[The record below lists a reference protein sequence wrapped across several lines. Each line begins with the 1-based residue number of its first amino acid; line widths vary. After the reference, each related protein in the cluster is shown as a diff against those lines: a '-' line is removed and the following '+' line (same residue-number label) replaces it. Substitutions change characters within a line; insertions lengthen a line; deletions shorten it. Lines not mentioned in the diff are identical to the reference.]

1 MLSIGNAEIM
11 KSRANLS
18 SEWKFQNTK
27 PFLPIIR
34 QLNEVVPFFYTA
46 IFRPY
51 PTRFLSRFNS
61 LAFPAV
67 INFQWKLLIFRL
79 TQMCYSFIFVTDWT
93 CIWFELNK
101 ERYVK

>member
-1 MLSIGNAEIM
+1 MLSISNAEIM

-34 QLNEVVPFFYTA
+34 QLNEAVPFFYTTT
-46 IFRPY
+46 FRPC
-51 PTRFLSRFNS
+51 PTRFLSRSNS

-67 INFQWKLLIFRL
+67 INF
-79 TQMCYSFIFVTDWT
+79 
-93 CIWFELNK
+93 
-101 ERYVK
+101 